1 MADRPEL
8 MAIGDSIYNGT
19 RSLTTNG
26 ELARNSA
33 PAQVANAFKWRF
45 VTPTYPFDVLFN
57 LETIVR
63 KNEFSLDKIVAG
75 AVANAKAWLAQP
87 SWSAVDTF
95 DNISIAQST
104 ISDQWTFTFEDQFA
118 KIPDLIAKLQAG
130 TDRLNNLMALYMAV
144 NVSFLLNPSRKADS
158 PWAKLTPLEIIGKR
172 QPKRL
177 LVNLGINDGVWTICL
192 QATGDKFNKDQ
203 LRADMNKLGGKLRD
217 MVTAGQVDRIYLNLL
232 PKPSCIANLMPRV
245 DPQKVPGPSGYYD
258 EYLGR
263 LGQLGG
269 LSGKQMADLDAMILT
284 LNQDIQAYLTATF
297 QPIGGGIDFVD
308 LYAMAAARD
317 GKHFRDHAPIW
328 VDNEYLSNVPLES
341 FVHKGGLF
349 GLDNLHPTTVG
360 YAVLAQTVCAR
371 IAAVEQIPVLSPP
384 DFTTAFHNDSLL
396 QHVPPL
402 LDLVNLFG
410 DMIAAF
416 AGVAGAGAPAP
427 ALAKVA

>member
-26 ELARNSA
+26 ELARISA
-33 PAQVANAFKWRF
+33 PAQVAKAFKWRF

-63 KNEFSLDKIVAG
+63 KNEFSLGKIAAG
-75 AVANAKAWLAQP
+75 AVTNARAWLAQP
-87 SWSAVDTF
+87 TWSAVDTF

-104 ISDQWTFTFEDQFA
+104 LSDQWTFTFEDQFA
-118 KIPDLIAKLQAG
+118 QIPGLIAKLQAG
-130 TDRLNNLMALYMAV
+130 TDVLNTLMALYMAV
-144 NVSFLLNPSRKADS
+144 NVSFLLNPSRKPDS
-158 PWAKLTPLEIIGKR
+158 PWAKLTPLQIIAAR

-203 LRADMNKLGGKLRD
+203 LRADMDTLGGHLKD
-217 MVTAGQVDRIYLNLL
+217 MVTAGQVDRVYLNLL

-269 LSGKQMADLDAMILT
+269 LSGKQMADLDAVILD
-284 LNQDIQAYLTATF
+284 LNQTLQADLTGIFGATV
-297 QPIGGGIDFVD
+297 GIDFVD
-308 LYAMAAARD
+308 VYAMVAARD

-328 VDNEYLSNVPLES
+328 VNNEYLSNVPLES

-371 IAAVEQIPVLSPP
+371 IAAVEQIPILSPP
-384 DFTTAFHNDSLL
+384 DFTTAFNNDSLL

-402 LDLVNLFG
+402 LDIDNLFG

-416 AGVAGAGAPAP
+416 AGVASAGAPAP
-427 ALAKVA
+427 ATKMVA